1 MADAK
6 SANNGR
12 RVAII
17 TGSTSGIGEAMAH
30 HMASRS
36 YDILVHG
43 LDNTGIDDTVK
54 SLNKLGAKTAVVVG
68 DVRDPKVTTAI
79 VEKAVSAFGRIDGL
93 CNNAGTGFFKP
104 AAETSDEDWASVFSL
119 HVDAPFRLCR
129 NAYPHLRAVGGAIV
143 NTSSVTATHWLPSRV
158 AYGTAKSAIIG
169 MTKNLAAEW
178 APEGI
183 RVNAIS
189 PGTIE
194 TPLVRSNFE
203 SGRTGIPKERVVSR
217 MPIGRLGR
225 PDEVATVTGFLLSD
239 EASYVTGHVVYI
251 DGGWTS
257 SGGW

>member
-6 SANNGR
+6 SGR
-12 RVAII
+12 KAAII
-17 TGSTSGIGEAMAH
+17 TGSTSGIGQAVARHLAENG
-30 HMASRS
+30 

-43 LDNTGIDDTVK
+43 LDETGLKETVD
-54 SLNKLGAKTAVVVG
+54 SLKALGAKTEVVLG
-68 DVRDPKVTTAI
+68 DVRKPEVTTEI
-79 VEKAVSAFGRIDGL
+79 VKKAVAAFGRIDGL
-93 CNNAGTGFFKP
+93 ANNAGTGFFRP
-104 AAETSDEDWASVFSL
+104 ASETSDEDWQSVFSL
-119 HVDAPFRLCR
+119 HLDAPFRLCR
-129 NAYPHLRAVGGAIV
+129 NAYPHLKAAKGAIV

-169 MTKNLAAEW
+169 LTKNLAAEW

-183 RVNAIS
+183 RVNAIA

-203 SGRTGIPKERVVSR
+203 SGRTGVPKERVVSR

-225 PDEVATVTGFLLSD
+225 PDEVAKVTGFLLSD
-239 EASYVTGHVVYI
+239 QSSYVTGHVVYI